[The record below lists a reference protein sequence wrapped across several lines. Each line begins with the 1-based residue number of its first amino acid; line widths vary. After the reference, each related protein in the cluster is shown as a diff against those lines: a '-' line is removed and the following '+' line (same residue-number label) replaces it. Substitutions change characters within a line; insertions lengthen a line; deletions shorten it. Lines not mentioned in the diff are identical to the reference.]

1 MLEIRVSTFYSNNI
15 LKGYYVY
22 SQLRKSIEEMGL
34 YVSEKKD
41 DETQKKTFSVRKP
54 KPQGEIKPKRTN
66 KFHVAKPAPQGAS
79 LEIPEKTPTGP
90 R

>member
-1 MLEIRVSTFYSNNI
+1 MLEIRGSTLYSNRI
-15 LKGYYVY
+15 LQRFYAYL
-22 SQLRKSIEEMGL
+22 QLRKSIEEMGL
-34 YVSEKKD
+34 YVSERKD
-41 DETQKKTFSVRKP
+41 DETQKRTFSVRKP

-79 LEIPEKTPTGP
+79 LKIPEKTPTGP